1 MSGHETEGI
10 FRVPGNNQE
19 IARLKAQFNHLDYSL
34 TSTDPNDL
42 ASVLKLWFRELKE
55 PLIPASF

>member
-1 MSGHETEGI
+1 M
-10 FRVPGNNQE
+10 PGNNQE

-34 TSTDPNDL
+34 TSTDPNDF

-55 PLIPASF
+55 PLIPASL